1 MNANAK
7 LEDTKVALRVFEV
20 GPDGTTRRVRIVRE
34 GTARG
39 ADTTTPRVAYR
50 WTAAAR
56 QVQRTARRDA
66 ADDGDADR
74 VLYVGRVL
82 VAEDDYEMRRV
93 VAAALREAGYQ
104 VFEVSDGDELERFL
118 RTGRVDKQPL
128 AVDLIVSDI
137 RMPGTSG
144 LTALADLRSE
154 DWATP
159 VILIT
164 AFGSPQTYRE
174 ARRLGA
180 ATLLDK
186 PFELDELVHAVRS
199 IVPPRLVV

>member
-7 LEDTKVALRVFEV
+7 LEDTKVSLRVFEV

-34 GTARG
+34 RTARG
-39 ADTTTPRVAYR
+39 ADPATPRVGYR
-50 WTAAAR
+50 LTAAAR
-56 QVQRTARRDA
+56 HVQRTARRA
-66 ADDGDADR
+66 TDDGDPER

-82 VAEDDYEMRRV
+82 VAEDDYEMRRMV
-93 VAAALREAGYQ
+93 TAALREAGYQ
-104 VFEVSDGDELERFL
+104 VFEVKDGDELERFL

-144 LTALADLRSE
+144 LTALADLRTE